1 MLPPSINV
9 PVLSSVV
16 VTLSVVDVIVAA
28 SDDTTVAVLVV
39 FATTSMVDKL
49 DRVIVL
55 LLDIVDVGAIGAP
68 SDDKISVVLLSMME
82 L

>member
-16 VTLSVVDVIVAA
+16 VTLSVFDVIVAA

-49 DRVIVL
+49 DRVKVL
-55 LLDIVDVGAIGAP
+55 LLDIVDEGPIGAH
-68 SDDKISVVLLSMME
+68 SNDKISVPLPSMME

>member
-9 PVLSSVV
+9 PVLISVIL
-16 VTLSVVDVIVAA
+16 TLSVVDVIVAA
-28 SDDTTVAVLVV
+28 SNDTTVTVLVV
-39 FATTSMVDKL
+39 FATTSKL

-55 LLDIVDVGAIGAP
+55 LLDIVDVGEIGAP

>member
-39 FATTSMVDKL
+39 FVTTSMVDKL

-55 LLDIVDVGAIGAP
+55 LLGIVDVGAIGAP